1 MALNAAKAALKQGKT
16 ALFIC
21 DMQEKFTKVIY
32 EFDKIA
38 TNSSKL
44 VNYSFFI
51 IKCSHAYW
59 ILWINC
65 LFNVDKSLQN
75 T

>member
-1 MALNAAKAALKQGKT
+1 MALNAAKAVLKQGKT

-21 DMQEKFTKVIY
+21 DMQEKFAKVIY

-44 VNYSFFI
+44 VSDEI
-51 IKCSHAYW
+51 ELI
-59 ILWINC
+59 
-65 LFNVDKSLQN
+65 
-75 T
+75 